1 MNYIYICE
9 YMSVAG
15 ILQPNITFLKKKKK
29 KSIIIIKKLANVRNF
44 IPKPVESQYKNI
56 CALLEHSIVPSQN
69 LQKFSTLT
77 T

>member
-29 KSIIIIKKLANVRNF
+29 KSIIIIKKASKCEKLYSKTSRE
-44 IPKPVESQYKNI
+44 PV
-56 CALLEHSIVPSQN
+56 
-69 LQKFSTLT
+69 
-77 T
+77 